1 MGDAVETI
9 VEMVLVPE
17 VAMVVAKDEVEEDI
31 VDDPVD
37 FIDKLLVVAAVNGS
51 LVMALLVVDFD
62 VLVVSGR
69 REVFV
74 DVEPEFSLTGVI
86 P

>member
-37 FIDKLLVVAAVNGS
+37 FIDKLLVAAAVNGS